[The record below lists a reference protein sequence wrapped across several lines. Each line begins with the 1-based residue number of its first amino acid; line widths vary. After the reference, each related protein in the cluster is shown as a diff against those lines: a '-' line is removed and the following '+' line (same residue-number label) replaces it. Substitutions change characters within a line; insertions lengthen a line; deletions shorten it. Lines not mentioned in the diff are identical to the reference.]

1 MMDVKKILKQLTV
14 RQTAI
19 GKERDKLRDLESECE
34 QLRETCER
42 AYDDLGNAISALS
55 ELT

>member
-1 MMDVKKILKQLTV
+1 MNVKSIMVQLAK
-14 RQTAI
+14 RQLAI
-19 GKERDKLRDLESECE
+19 GRERDRLRDLESECE
-34 QLRETCER
+34 ELRATCER